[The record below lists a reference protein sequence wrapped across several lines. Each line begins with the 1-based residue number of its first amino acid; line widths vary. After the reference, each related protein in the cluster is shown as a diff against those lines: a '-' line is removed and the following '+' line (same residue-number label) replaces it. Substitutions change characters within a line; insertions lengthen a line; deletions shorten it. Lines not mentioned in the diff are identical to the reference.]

1 MHHFVEG
8 WQVGLCAYH
17 PLSLEDKEVHFR
29 PVDLL
34 VEFQRETPVWGKTH
48 TIASLPD
55 TLGHARQS
63 FRNPLLLLDWSLLP
77 MFGIVVDHIECIGKF
92 GNVLRDKLLKVAGCR
107 DSHRLSNLRK
117 PRKK

>member
-17 PLSLEDKEVHFR
+17 PLSLEHKEVHFR

-34 VEFQRETPVWGKTH
+34 VEFQRETPVWSKTDPM
-48 TIASLPD
+48 ASLPD

-63 FRNPLLLLDWSLLP
+63 FRNPLLLFDGSLLP
-77 MFGIVVDHIECIGKF
+77 MFGIVIDHIECIGQF
-92 GNVLRDKLLKVAGCR
+92 GNVLRDKLVKVASRR
-107 DSHRLSNLRK
+107 DTHRLSDLRE
-117 PRKK
+117 PRQK